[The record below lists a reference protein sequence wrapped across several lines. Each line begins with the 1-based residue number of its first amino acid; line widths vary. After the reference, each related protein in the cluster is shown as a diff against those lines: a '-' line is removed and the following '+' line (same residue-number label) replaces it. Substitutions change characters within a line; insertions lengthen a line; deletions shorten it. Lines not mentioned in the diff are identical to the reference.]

1 MKRALVSVSD
11 KTGIIEFAK
20 GLVAAGYEVISTGG
34 TFKVLQEAQVPVI
47 AIDEV
52 THFPEMLDGRV
63 KTLHPN
69 IHGGLL
75 AKRDEPTHMAALA
88 AHDIQTIDLVCVN
101 LYPFKETIQ
110 KPGITEAQAVEQIDI
125 GGPSMLRSAAKNFK
139 SVYVVVDQQDYA
151 QVLEHVVDEGQAAV
165 DYRRYLAAKAFRHT
179 AAYDSLIAGYL
190 TEAVGIEF
198 PEKLTRSYDF
208 KQALRYGENAH
219 QKAAFYQSSLP
230 TAFSIASAVQLH
242 GKELS
247 YNNIKDADAAVKV
260 VAEFSEPCV
269 VAMKHMNPCGVG
281 LGATIYEA
289 WQKAYA
295 ADPVSIF
302 GGIIALNREVD
313 VQTAEELHSLFLEII
328 IAPSYTPE
336 ALVILEKKKN
346 LRVMTLDF
354 EAAKQAD
361 RFEMVSV
368 LGGLLVQE
376 RDRVTDQA
384 SELKLVTDKTPTAD
398 EQAAMLFAQRVVKH
412 VKSNAIVVATKDQ
425 TLGIGAG
432 QMNRVGSVRIAIEQ
446 AEANGLK
453 APFVLASD
461 AFFPMD
467 DSVEYAAEH
476 GVTAVIQPGGSIK
489 DQDSIDMAN
498 QKGISMVTTGR
509 RHFKH

>member
-1 MKRALVSVSD
+1 MKRALISVSD
-11 KTGIIEFAK
+11 KTGIVAFAQ
-20 GLVAAGYEVISTGG
+20 GLVAADFEIISTGG
-34 TFKVLQEAQVPVI
+34 TFSVLEKAGVPVTP
-47 AIDEV
+47 IDEV

-88 AHDIQTIDLVCVN
+88 EHEITPIDLVCVN

-110 KPGITEAQAVEQIDI
+110 KPEITQEQAIEQIDI

-139 SVYVVVDQQDYA
+139 SVYVVVDQADYDETLAQLQQDD
-151 QVLEHVVDEGQAAV
+151 VT
-165 DYRRYLAAKAFRHT
+165 YRRHLAAKAFRHT

-190 TEAVGIEF
+190 SDADAVEF
-198 PEKLTRSYDF
+198 PEKLSLTYDF

-219 QKAAFYQSSLP
+219 QKAAFYQSALP
-230 TAFSIASAVQLH
+230 SAFSIAAAHQLH

-247 YNNIKDADAAVKV
+247 YNNIKDADAAIKV
-260 VAEFSEPCV
+260 AAEFSEPCV

-281 LGATIYEA
+281 LGTTIYDA
-289 WQKAYA
+289 WQKAFA
-295 ADPVSIF
+295 ADSVSIF

-313 VQTAEELHSLFLEII
+313 VQTANALHELFLEIV
-328 IAPSYTPE
+328 IAPSFAPE
-336 ALVILEKKKN
+336 ALAILEKKKN
-346 LRVMTLDF
+346 IRLMTLDF
-354 EAAKQAD
+354 EQAAKAD
-361 RFEMVSV
+361 RFETVSV

-376 RDRVTDQA
+376 RDRLTDQV
-384 SELKLVTDKTPTAD
+384 SELKTVTTKVPTED
-398 EQAAMLFAQRVVKH
+398 EKEALLFAQRVVKH

-425 TLGIGAG
+425 TLGVGAG
-432 QMNRVGSVRIAIEQ
+432 QMNRVGSVKIALEQ
-446 AEANGLK
+446 ALANGIQ

-467 DSVEYAAEH
+467 DSVAYAAEH
-476 GVTAVIQPGGSIK
+476 GITAIIQPGGSIK

-498 QKGISMVTTGR
+498 QKGVSMVFTNR

>member
-1 MKRALVSVSD
+1 M
-11 KTGIIEFAK
+11 
-20 GLVAAGYEVISTGG
+20 
-34 TFKVLQEAQVPVI
+34 
-47 AIDEV
+47 
-52 THFPEMLDGRV
+52 
-63 KTLHPN
+63 
-69 IHGGLL
+69 
-75 AKRDEPTHMAALA
+75 
-88 AHDIQTIDLVCVN
+88 
-101 LYPFKETIQ
+101 
-110 KPGITEAQAVEQIDI
+110 
-125 GGPSMLRSAAKNFK
+125 
-139 SVYVVVDQQDYA
+139 
-151 QVLEHVVDEGQAAV
+151 
-165 DYRRYLAAKAFRHT
+165 
-179 AAYDSLIAGYL
+179 
-190 TEAVGIEF
+190 
-198 PEKLTRSYDF
+198 
-208 KQALRYGENAH
+208 
-219 QKAAFYQSSLP
+219 
-230 TAFSIASAVQLH
+230 
-242 GKELS
+242 
-247 YNNIKDADAAVKV
+247 
-260 VAEFSEPCV
+260 
-269 VAMKHMNPCGVG
+269 
-281 LGATIYEA
+281 
-289 WQKAYA
+289 
-295 ADPVSIF
+295 
-302 GGIIALNREVD
+302 D

-336 ALVILEKKKN
+336 ALAILEKKKN

-384 SELKLVTDKTPTAD
+384 SELKVVTDKTPTAD

-432 QMNRVGSVRIAIEQ
+432 QMNRVGSVKIAIEQ

>member
-1 MKRALVSVSD
+1 MKRALISVSD
-11 KTGIIEFAK
+11 KTGIVAFAQ
-20 GLVAAGYEVISTGG
+20 GLVAADFEIISTGG
-34 TFKVLQEAQVPVI
+34 TFSVLEKAGVPVTP
-47 AIDEV
+47 IDEV

-88 AHDIQTIDLVCVN
+88 EHEIAPIDLVCVN

-110 KPGITEAQAVEQIDI
+110 KPEITQAQAIEQIDI

-139 SVYVVVDQQDYA
+139 SVYVVVDQADYDETLAQLQQDD
-151 QVLEHVVDEGQAAV
+151 VT
-165 DYRRYLAAKAFRHT
+165 YRRHLAAKAFRHT

-190 TEAVGIEF
+190 SDADAVEF
-198 PEKLTRSYDF
+198 PEKLSLTYDF

-219 QKAAFYQSSLP
+219 QKAAFYQSALP
-230 TAFSIASAVQLH
+230 SAFSIAAAHQLH

-247 YNNIKDADAAVKV
+247 YNNIKDADAAIKV
-260 VAEFSEPCV
+260 AAEFSEPCV

-281 LGATIYEA
+281 LGTTIYDA
-289 WQKAYA
+289 WQKAFA
-295 ADPVSIF
+295 ADSVSIF

-313 VQTAEELHSLFLEII
+313 VQTANALHELFLEIV
-328 IAPSYTPE
+328 IAPSFAPE
-336 ALVILEKKKN
+336 ALAILEKKKN
-346 LRVMTLDF
+346 IRLMTLDF
-354 EAAKQAD
+354 EQAAKAD
-361 RFEMVSV
+361 RFETVSV

-376 RDRVTDQA
+376 RDRLTDQV
-384 SELKLVTDKTPTAD
+384 SELKTVTTKAPTED
-398 EQAAMLFAQRVVKH
+398 EKEALLFAQRVVKH

-425 TLGIGAG
+425 TLGVGAG
-432 QMNRVGSVRIAIEQ
+432 QMNRVGSVKIALEQ
-446 AEANGLK
+446 ALANGMQ

-467 DSVEYAAEH
+467 DSVAYAAEH
-476 GVTAVIQPGGSIK
+476 GITAIIQPGGSIK

-498 QKGISMVTTGR
+498 KKGVSMVFTNR

>member
-1 MKRALVSVSD
+1 MKRALISVSD
-11 KTGIIEFAK
+11 KTGIVAFAQ
-20 GLVAAGYEVISTGG
+20 GLVAADFEIISTGG
-34 TFKVLQEAQVPVI
+34 TFSVLEKAGVPVTP
-47 AIDEV
+47 IDEV

-88 AHDIQTIDLVCVN
+88 EHEITPIDLVCVN

-110 KPGITEAQAVEQIDI
+110 KPEITQAQAIEQIDI

-139 SVYVVVDQQDYA
+139 SVYVVVDQADYDETLAQLQQDD
-151 QVLEHVVDEGQAAV
+151 VT
-165 DYRRYLAAKAFRHT
+165 YRHHLAAKAFRHT

-190 TEAVGIEF
+190 SDADAVEF
-198 PEKLTRSYDF
+198 PEKLSLTYDF

-219 QKAAFYQSSLP
+219 QKAAFYQSALP
-230 TAFSIASAVQLH
+230 SAFSIAAAHQLH

-247 YNNIKDADAAVKV
+247 YNNIKDADAAIKV
-260 VAEFSEPCV
+260 AAEFSEPCV

-281 LGATIYEA
+281 LGTTIYDA
-289 WQKAYA
+289 WQKAFA
-295 ADPVSIF
+295 ADSVSIF

-313 VQTAEELHSLFLEII
+313 VQTANALHELFLEIV
-328 IAPSYTPE
+328 IAPSFAPE
-336 ALVILEKKKN
+336 ALAILEKKKN
-346 LRVMTLDF
+346 IRLMTLDF
-354 EAAKQAD
+354 EQAAKAD
-361 RFEMVSV
+361 RFETVSV

-376 RDRVTDQA
+376 RDRLTDQA
-384 SELKLVTDKTPTAD
+384 SELKTVTTKAPTED
-398 EQAAMLFAQRVVKH
+398 EKEALLFAQRVVKH

-425 TLGIGAG
+425 TLGVGAG
-432 QMNRVGSVRIAIEQ
+432 QMNRVGSVKIALEQ
-446 AEANGLK
+446 ALANGMQ

-467 DSVEYAAEH
+467 DSVAYAAEH
-476 GVTAVIQPGGSIK
+476 GITAIIQPGGSIK
-489 DQDSIDMAN
+489 DQDSIDACN
-498 QKGISMVTTGR
+498 KHGIAMVFTKV

>member
-1 MKRALVSVSD
+1 MKRALISVSD
-11 KTGIIEFAK
+11 KTGIVAFAQ
-20 GLVAAGYEVISTGG
+20 GLVAADFEIISTGG
-34 TFKVLQEAQVPVI
+34 TFSVLEKAGVPVTP
-47 AIDEV
+47 IDEV

-88 AHDIQTIDLVCVN
+88 EHEIAPIDLVCVN

-110 KPGITEAQAVEQIDI
+110 KPEITQEQAIEQIDI

-139 SVYVVVDQQDYA
+139 SVYVVVDQADYDETLAQLQQDD
-151 QVLEHVVDEGQAAV
+151 VT
-165 DYRRYLAAKAFRHT
+165 YRRHLAAKAFRHT

-190 TEAVGIEF
+190 SDADAVEF
-198 PEKLTRSYDF
+198 PEKLSLTYDF

-219 QKAAFYQSSLP
+219 QKAAFYQSALP
-230 TAFSIASAVQLH
+230 SAFSIAAAHQLH

-247 YNNIKDADAAVKV
+247 YNNIKDADAAIKV
-260 VAEFSEPCV
+260 AAEFSEPCV

-281 LGATIYEA
+281 LGTTIYDA
-289 WQKAYA
+289 WQKAFA
-295 ADPVSIF
+295 ADSVSIF

-313 VQTAEELHSLFLEII
+313 VQTANALHELFLEIV
-328 IAPSYTPE
+328 IAPSFAPE
-336 ALVILEKKKN
+336 ALAILEKKKN
-346 LRVMTLDF
+346 IRLMTLDF
-354 EAAKQAD
+354 EQAAKAD
-361 RFEMVSV
+361 RFETVSV

-376 RDRVTDQA
+376 RDRLTDQA
-384 SELKLVTDKTPTAD
+384 SELKTVTTKAPTED
-398 EQAAMLFAQRVVKH
+398 EKEALLFAQRVVKH
-412 VKSNAIVVATKDQ
+412 VKSNAIVVATKGQ
-425 TLGIGAG
+425 TLGVGAG
-432 QMNRVGSVRIAIEQ
+432 QMNRVGSVKIALEQ
-446 AEANGLK
+446 ALANGMQ

-467 DSVEYAAEH
+467 DSVAYAAEH
-476 GVTAVIQPGGSIK
+476 GITAIIQPGGSIK

-498 QKGISMVTTGR
+498 QKGVSMVFTNR